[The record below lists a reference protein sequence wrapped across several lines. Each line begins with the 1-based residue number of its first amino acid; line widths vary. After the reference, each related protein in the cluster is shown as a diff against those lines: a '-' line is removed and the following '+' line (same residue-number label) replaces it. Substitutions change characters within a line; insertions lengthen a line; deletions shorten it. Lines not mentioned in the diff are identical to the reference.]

1 MYKAAIFDMDGTI
14 LDTLSDLCNAINY
27 SFEKAGHKHDF
38 TIDETKT
45 LFGSGVDVAIKR
57 GLAMEMGFTEDD
69 LLSIGTDHECSKIKT
84 DSSELSKIKAIY
96 KPYYEENCAIKTGP
110 FPGINNVVEN
120 LRKAGIKTAVVSN
133 KPNEAVL
140 KLCETHFK
148 NLFDVSIG
156 EMEGVARKPAKDMTL
171 KAIES
176 LNVSESETVYIVDS
190 EIDILTAKNAGLNCI
205 CVDWGFRSSDFLI
218 RNNATVIVSDA
229 MELFNEITK

>member
-176 LNVSESETVYIVDS
+176 LNVSESETVYIGDS

-218 RNNATVIVSDA
+218 I
-229 MELFNEITK
+229 F

>member
-84 DSSELSKIKAIY
+84 DSSELNEFCFY
-96 KPYYEENCAIKTGP
+96 
-110 FPGINNVVEN
+110 NNQIFLMN
-120 LRKAGIKTAVVSN
+120 AL
-133 KPNEAVL
+133 
-140 KLCETHFK
+140 
-148 NLFDVSIG
+148 
-156 EMEGVARKPAKDMTL
+156 
-171 KAIES
+171 AIEVWFS
-176 LNVSESETVYIVDS
+176 FR
-190 EIDILTAKNAGLNCI
+190 ILLCNLILCYFY
-205 CVDWGFRSSDFLI
+205 CVFF
-218 RNNATVIVSDA
+218 
-229 MELFNEITK
+229 